1 MADANRFPR
10 LAALTVA
17 SLLAGAAIAEM
28 SAVDAIMARQSNL
41 KDLGGAFKAV
51 RDQLRRPAPDMTQI
65 QQASEQIS
73 HLASDMSKWF
83 PQGSGPES
91 GEDTDAKPEI
101 WKDPQGF
108 SEAVST
114 FTQAGPKLLDLA
126 KANDVEGLKA
136 QVGKVG
142 QACKGCHDKFRVPQD

>member
-1 MADANRFPR
+1 MGAANRWTR
-10 LAALTVA
+10 LCALAIA

-51 RDQLRRPAPDMTQI
+51 RDQLRRPTPDMTQI
-65 QQASEQIS
+65 QQAGQQIAY
-73 HLASDMSKWF
+73 LAADMPKWF

-91 GEDTDAKPEI
+91 GEDTDAKSEI
-101 WKDPQGF
+101 WKDPKEF
-108 SEAVST
+108 SEAVNA
-114 FTQAGPKLLDLA
+114 FTEAGPKLLDRA